1 MSVLC
6 EVSWALR
13 YMLTTRQHG
22 CDLKVLVHLVFWID
36 LLMIET
42 ALIYPHP
49 SIVKFIQGRVKME
62 YAEID

>member
-1 MSVLC
+1 
-6 EVSWALR
+6 
-13 YMLTTRQHG
+13 MLTTRQHG

-49 SIVKFIQGRVKME
+49 SIVKFIQGRVEME
-62 YAEID
+62 NAEID